1 MLPQNLISGMNSSSS
16 KIELVQSWRLGHSGH
31 VLLAILLEGVL
42 MLNDM
47 CLLFYE
53 LVDSSSSCSMC
64 DRVV

>member
-1 MLPQNLISGMNSSSS
+1 MLPQNLVLGMISSSS
-16 KIELVQSWRLGHSGH
+16 KIKLVQSCRLAHSSH

-42 MLNDM
+42 MVNDM

-53 LVDSSSSCSMC
+53 LVDSSSSGSMC